1 MAMSKTSYWYSVGKI
16 RAMEK
21 GLLGGTVFRQAAE
34 SGREE
39 ALKLFAESLP
49 EGDRLLEARD
59 ARGVEVFLDGE
70 KSLLERLIRQL
81 LPDVRLLR
89 LLEPES
95 ILRLDILL
103 KGIRQGLI
111 TDYFRHAA
119 DMYNIGVF
127 LRMRS
132 CRRPE
137 EELTAELASG
147 GFLDSGDFVRLYSKE
162 TAAFLHLLSNVHKR
176 GRIVDYAII
185 LEDGIRGVEENNS
198 FMRLEKRMK
207 DFLIGVLRPAKYI
220 SCGPEP
226 VMAYYYARM
235 NEIELIRLVLLGKFS
250 GFPQEKI
257 QERIN
262 AVYA

>member
-1 MAMSKTSYWYSVGKI
+1 MMSKMSYWYSVGKI

-21 GLLGGTVFRQAAE
+21 NLLGSAVFRQAAE

-39 ALKLFAESLP
+39 ALKLFAEALP

-59 ARGVEVFLDGE
+59 IRGVEEFLRGE
-70 KSLLERLIRQL
+70 KAGLERLVRQL

-95 ILRLDILL
+95 LLRLEVLL
-103 KGIRQGLI
+103 AGIKQGLI
-111 TDYFRHAA
+111 ADYFRHAA
-119 DMYNIGVF
+119 DLYNIGVF

-137 EELTAELASG
+137 AELPPELAAG
-147 GFLDSGDFVRLYSKE
+147 GFLAAEDFIRLYAKE

-176 GRIVDYAII
+176 GRIVDYAIA
-185 LEDGIRGVEENNS
+185 LEDGIRGVEERNS
-198 FMRLEKRMK
+198 FIRLEKRVK
-207 DFLIGVLRPAKYI
+207 DFLIEVLRPAKYI

-226 VMAYYYARM
+226 LVAYYYARI